1 MKRFVHR
8 FTQRRLGR
16 TVVARIVA
24 ACALIGLPLMA
35 ATAAPGPSAAAL
47 AARFGLVSQ
56 TPYSVAADG
65 TVALV
70 LALPSSVDLAV
81 LPDADLVV
89 TAYRAVTTRAEV
101 EQARLGELPRSV
113 DTVDFPL
120 ASLAR
125 PEAGQIAAT
134 VTLETDTRTA
144 ESLQLAKAGLYPVLI
159 ELQDKGNVLAEL
171 LTFVRRLP
179 TAAEVPEVA
188 LPVAM
193 AMATTSPVVID
204 DNDEVVVDEAV
215 LAEFGRLAD
224 LLEASSMPVAVRVP
238 PALLIAIGQH
248 GSDGAA
254 LAARL
259 AAGLAKNEV
268 LSSPRLPLDPSLAA
282 AAGQQ
287 GLYTQW
293 LRDGEDDLAA
303 AISNPSQRTIV
314 FMNGPLSDAGG
325 ALLRDLGARLTVTT
339 PKIFDAL
346 PESTGI
352 YTDFSLLVHLEVADG
367 ARMDAAVTDRDMGPL
382 LERRTAAP
390 TLTGIYAVTSL
401 LAYRQE
407 IVDAEGDPARHGV
420 TLGTTDLS
428 LPQIDTYRAIT
439 TLLTDTPGLQPITVD
454 TLGIRTNHLVLPNFG
469 EVTAGLPDTVDGNL
483 SNRIDVV
490 DSLTSAALS
499 TASMLPVDDVRTA
512 QWQATISRL
521 PTSALTDDQVDR
533 LATDLR
539 GQFQAVRSSITLPAS
554 FSFNLTGRS
563 TTVPIKLYNSS
574 DVPLTVLVRMSSSK
588 LVEGNRD
595 KLAVLPPL
603 SFQEVPI
610 KIEARTNGEFQVTLQ
625 VLTPAGDELAP
636 AVPLFANVNAL
647 SGLGN
652 LVTGA
657 LLLVVLTWWVRHLRL
672 NRRNRAASRAADRH
686 PVNNGRALTTETDAA
701 DDVDL
706 DDVDGVD
713 DADDSIDTERNIG
726 GESESESDHD
736 GVDEDGDDGIDGGTA
751 LSPDAATSTLPPS

>member
-1 MKRFVHR
+1 M
-8 FTQRRLGR
+8 TR
-16 TVVARIVA
+16 TVLTRVLALA
-24 ACALIGLPLMA
+24 TLIGLPLVGA
-35 ATAAPGPSAAAL
+35 SVAPGPSAAAL
-47 AARFGLVSQ
+47 AARLGLVSQ

-65 TVALV
+65 TIALV
-70 LALPSSVDLAV
+70 LSLPSSVDIAV
-81 LPDADLVV
+81 HPDAIVVV
-89 TAYRAVTTRAEV
+89 TAYQHVATRDEVDRA
-101 EQARLGELPRSV
+101 QKGELPRSV
-113 DTVDFPL
+113 DTVDFPIAL
-120 ASLAR
+120 LTSPA
-125 PEAGQIAAT
+125 AGQVAVN
-134 VTLETDTRTA
+134 VTLETDTRTVGF
-144 ESLQLAKAGLYPVLI
+144 LQLAKAGLYPVLI
-159 ELQDKGNVLAEL
+159 ELQDKGNVLADL
-171 LTFVRRLP
+171 LTFVHRLP
-179 TAAEVPEVA
+179 TAAEIPEVA

-204 DNDEVVVDEAV
+204 NNDEVVVDEAV
-215 LAEFGRLAD
+215 LTEFGLLAD

-238 PALLIAIGQH
+238 PALLIAIGRH
-248 GSDGAA
+248 GADGAA

-259 AAGLAKNEV
+259 AAGLTRNEV

-314 FMNGPLSDAGG
+314 FMDGPVSGAGG

-352 YTDFSLLVHLEVADG
+352 YTDFSLLVHLQVSDG
-367 ARMDAAVTDRDMGPL
+367 VKMDAAITDRDMGPL
-382 LERRTAAP
+382 LERRTNTP
-390 TLTGIYAVTSL
+390 TLTGIYAVTGL

-428 LPQIDTYRAIT
+428 LPQIETYRAIT

-454 TLGIRTNHLVLPNFG
+454 ALGIRTNHLVLPDFG
-469 EVTAGLPDTVDGNL
+469 EVTAGLPDTVEGNL
-483 SNRIDVV
+483 SDRIDVV
-490 DSLTSAALS
+490 DSLTTSALS
-499 TASMLPVDDVRTA
+499 TASMLPVDDARAA
-512 QWQATISRL
+512 QWQATIGRL

-533 LATDLR
+533 LAVDLR
-539 GQFQAVRSSITLPAS
+539 SQFERIRSSVDLPVG
-554 FSFNLTGRS
+554 FPFTLTGRS

-574 DVPLTVLVRMSSSK
+574 DIPLTVLVRMSSSK
-588 LVEGNRD
+588 LLFPEGD

-610 KIEARTNGEFQVTLQ
+610 KIEARTNGRFPVTLQ

-636 AVPLFANVNAL
+636 AVPLSANVNAL

-657 LLLVVLTWWVRHLRL
+657 LLLVVLTWWVRHVRL
-672 NRRNRAASRAADRH
+672 NRRNRAASHAADRH
-686 PVNNGRALTTETDAA
+686 PVSNGKEVTA
-701 DDVDL
+701 
-706 DDVDGVD
+706 
-713 DADDSIDTERNIG
+713 
-726 GESESESDHD
+726 
-736 GVDEDGDDGIDGGTA
+736 GDDNDGSDSSNLSADEAGANSSQHRDDITSINDNDVNDENDNVNDTDSA

>member
-1 MKRFVHR
+1 M
-8 FTQRRLGR
+8 RLAVCR
-16 TVVARIVA
+16 STRLRPAPTVLARVLVAGIVV
-24 ACALIGLPLMA
+24 GLPMMA
-35 ATAAPGPSAAAL
+35 AGAVPGPSAAAL
-47 AARFGLVSQ
+47 AVRFGLVSQ

-65 TVALV
+65 SVALL
-70 LALPSSVDLAV
+70 LALPSSVDLTMH
-81 LPDADLVV
+81 PDATLVV
-89 TAYRAVTTRAEV
+89 TAYQRVSTRDDV
-101 EQARLGELPRSV
+101 EDAQRSELPRSV
-113 DTVDFPL
+113 DTFDLPV

-134 VTLETDTRTA
+134 VTLETTTRTTGA
-144 ESLQLAKAGLYPVLI
+144 LQLAKAGLYPVLI
-159 ELQDKGNVLAEL
+159 ELQDKGNVLADL
-171 LTFVRRLP
+171 VTFVHRIP
-179 TAAEVPEVA
+179 AADEIPEVA

-193 AMATTSPVVID
+193 AMATTSPVVVD
-204 DNDEVVVDEAV
+204 DNDKVVVDDEV
-215 LAEFGRLAD
+215 LAEFARLAD

-238 PALLIAIGQH
+238 PALLVAIGQH
-248 GSDGAA
+248 GSDGAT

-259 AAGLAKNEV
+259 ADGLARNEV

-293 LRDGEDDLAA
+293 LRDGEDDLAT

-314 FMNGPLSDAGG
+314 FMNGPLSSAGG

-352 YTDFSLLVHLEVADG
+352 YTDFSLLVHLKVADG

-382 LERRTAAP
+382 LERRTTAP
-390 TLTGIYAVTSL
+390 ALTGIYAISSL

-407 IVDAEGDPARHGV
+407 IVDAEGDPGRHGV

-439 TLLTDTPGLQPITVD
+439 TLLTDTPGLRPITVD
-454 TLGIRTNHLVLPNFG
+454 ALGIRTDHLVLPDFG
-469 EVTAGLPDTVDGNL
+469 EVTAGLPEVVEGNL
-483 SNRIDVV
+483 SERIDVV

-499 TASMLPVDDVRTA
+499 TASMLPTDDARAA
-512 QWQATISRL
+512 QWHRVIARL
-521 PTSALTDDQVDR
+521 PTSALTDAQVDR

-539 GQFQAVRSSITLPAS
+539 SDFEALRSAVTVPTS
-554 FSFNLTGRS
+554 FSFTLTGRS
-563 TTVPIKLYNSS
+563 TTVPIKLYNGS
-574 DVPLTVLVRMSSSK
+574 DIPLTVLVRMSSSK
-588 LVEGNRD
+588 LLFPDGD
-595 KLAVLPPL
+595 TLAVLPPL
-603 SFQEVPI
+603 SYQEVPI
-610 KIEARTNGEFQVTLQ
+610 NIEARTNGRFPVTLQ

-636 AVPLFANVNAL
+636 AVPLTASVNAL

-657 LLLVVLTWWVRHLRL
+657 LLLVVFTWWVRHLRL

-686 PVNNGRALTTETDAA
+686 PVGNGT
-701 DDVDL
+701 
-706 DDVDGVD
+706 
-713 DADDSIDTERNIG
+713 
-726 GESESESDHD
+726 
-736 GVDEDGDDGIDGGTA
+736 
-751 LSPDAATSTLPPS
+751 SPDAATSTLPPS